1 MNLRTLL
8 PLLALFLSLPWLHAQ
23 DKTAPAVEAARAWLA
38 LVDAGEYAKSW
49 KETAPLFQEKVKE
62 ADWVKMVAAVR
73 DPLGAVSKRTQIA
86 AQYATFLP
94 GAPEGEYVV
103 IQFLTDFAKKTGA
116 VETVTPMKDP
126 AGNWKVSG
134 YYIK

>member
-1 MNLRTLL
+1 MKFRILF
-8 PLLALFLSLPWLHAQ
+8 PLIVLVLSLPSLRAQ
-23 DKTAPAVEAARAWLA
+23 DKTAPAVEAARTWLA
-38 LVDAGEYAKSW
+38 LVDASEYAKSW
-49 KETAPLFQEKVKE
+49 KETAPIFQETVKE
-62 ADWVKMVAAVR
+62 ADWSKMVAAVR
-73 DPLGAVSKRTQIA
+73 EPLGAVSKRTQIA

-103 IQFLTDFAKKTGA
+103 IQFLTDFAKKSGA